1 MLLPLDFPQGLSS
14 NTVGSRQILEE
25 QLSVEESRRL
35 FEQTAQGARTI
46 TDVLLSALLHAWKQ
60 WTECPWLH
68 VSMIDSGRLEPGDL
82 DRSRSVGL
90 FTLLR
95 RFLLRTSTAQS
106 SPQELL
112 DEVHAQVRR
121 FPNGGISLDLL
132 AWAAEED
139 PSLHHL
145 LKGVAIP
152 QPHLLLNYLGEPFL
166 ASTVP
171 EYTFIGQEQ
180 DSQEPRNDILE
191 CWGWTQAGQLT
202 LQFFFS
208 ERCHRRS
215 TIQQVADQCM
225 SFLRALATGPR
236 AR

>member
-1 MLLPLDFPQGLSS
+1 MIGSS
-14 NTVGSRQILEE
+14 
-25 QLSVEESRRL
+25 RL
-35 FEQTAQGARTI
+35 
-46 TDVLLSALLHAWKQ
+46 K
-60 WTECPWLH
+60 
-68 VSMIDSGRLEPGDL
+68 PGHL

-95 RFLLRTSTAQS
+95 RFLLRTSTMQR
-106 SPQELL
+106 SPQEIL

-236 AR
+236 AD